1 MILKEKK
8 SSIKTRGYKSLLSK
22 RKKSSTKT
30 RGYKLLL
37 LLEKNSIYTVYTV
50 EQKTKS
56 NKFNNLYSVRNVE
69 PIAYT
74 VEVCAYSVEVCAYS
88 VEPIAYTV

>member
-1 MILKEKK
+1 M
-8 SSIKTRGYKSLLSK
+8 
-22 RKKSSTKT
+22 
-30 RGYKLLL
+30 L

-56 NKFNNLYSVRNVE
+56 NKFNNLYSVLNVE
-69 PIAYT
+69 PITYT
-74 VEVCAYSVEVCAYS
+74 VEVRAYSVEVCAYS